1 MKIKKASLLLLLSFL
16 TFFLTGTFI
25 QQTEA
30 SEIVKLSYMPI
41 NNESDGAIFIMTSK
55 LKITNIGVSPIKDV
69 VVSVY
74 QADNIT
80 IDATQ
85 MLFDVVDVGKSKTS
99 QDSFIITHD
108 SSQENSDKQI
118 IWQVQYTDTIGA
130 TVNEF
135 ISLH

>member
-1 MKIKKASLLLLLSFL
+1 MRIKKISLLLLLSFL

-30 SEIVKLSYMPI
+30 SEIVKLSYVPI

-55 LKITNIGVSPIKDV
+55 LKITNIGETPIKDV

-74 QADNIT
+74 QTDNAT

-85 MLFDVVDVGKSKTS
+85 MLFDAIDVGESKTN

-108 SSQENSDKQI
+108 SSQENPDKQI
-118 IWQVQYTDTIGA
+118 VWQVQYTDTIGA
-130 TVNEF
+130 TVNKF
-135 ISLH
+135 ISLY